1 MGESMTVSMQ
11 RLFVTAL
18 SVAMVFVL
26 VGGCDR
32 DESASAPAP
41 SSPAPGSA
49 STPANDDRAGD
60 GASADAADTSDAPP
74 AATPTNTIPTPDV
87 PLPKSIQG
95 EAMKGGFVLF
105 SAAEKPKPLGEFYK
119 KELEAKGWK
128 LGRNHAAPHALTT
141 LTGVIQ
147 EYTKGN
153 EVLTVS
159 LNEQI
164 ADGDLSIALVMDI
177 PLPPNTTQV
186 IATGLNTLIEVPESP
201 EAVLAWFG
209 KELPARGWT
218 AGQQSDVGGGSKK
231 AEFKKG
237 GRNLSVMVRGASGGK
252 PGTSAQLM
260 HLAFGE

>member
-1 MGESMTVSMQ
+1 MTVSTQ
-11 RLFVTAL
+11 RLFVIAL
-18 SVAMVFVL
+18 SIAMVFIL

-41 SSPAPGSA
+41 SAPAPGSP
-49 STPANDDRAGD
+49 STPANDDGVD
-60 GASADAADTSDAPP
+60 NDTSADASDTSDAPP
-74 AATPTNTIPTPDV
+74 PAAPQNTVPTPDV

-95 EAMKGGFVLF
+95 EAMKAGFVFF
-105 SAAEKPKPLGEFYK
+105 SAEEKPKPLGEFYK

-128 LGRNHAAPHALTT
+128 LGRNHTAPHGLTT

-153 EVLTVS
+153 EALTVS

-164 ADGDLSIALVMDI
+164 ADGDLSIVLVMDI

-201 EAVLAWFG
+201 DAVLAWFG
-209 KELPARGWT
+209 KDLPARGWT
-218 AGQQSDVGGGSKK
+218 AGPQSDVGGGSKK

-237 GRNLSVMVRGASGGK
+237 GRNLSVMVRAASGGK
-252 PGTSAQLM
+252 PGTSVQLM
-260 HLAFGE
+260 HLAYEE